1 MDVFKRK
8 GRLTQIAAVLLSVLF
23 MGGCAT
29 AIKYSYDTKT
39 NFSEQK
45 SYTWALSSA
54 QYRQDPLLEKNVQ
67 TLADQLLAE
76 KGLTRTSEKPDLIM
90 SMSYEF
96 ESVVYQY
103 DYRLRMLT
111 LNVYKAKSDM
121 PSSADTPKTS
131 MYREATLENKDL
143 VWRGTAVGCICTDAA
158 SGDLKKAIQGILSN
172 FPPR

>member
-1 MDVFKRK
+1 MKVFKRK
-8 GRLTQIAAVLLSVLF
+8 ARLTQIAAVFLSVLF

-54 QYRQDPLLEKNVQ
+54 QYRQDSLLEKNVQ

-76 KGLTRTSEKPDLIM
+76 KGFTRTSEKPDLIL

-103 DYRLRMLT
+103 NYRLRMLT
-111 LNVYKAKSDM
+111 LNVYKNKNDM
-121 PSSADTPKTS
+121 PSPSEMP
-131 MYREATLENKDL
+131 MYRASALENKDL
-143 VWRGTAVGCICTDAA
+143 VWRGTAVGCICTDAS
-158 SGDLKKAIQGILSN
+158 SGDLKKAVQEMLLN